1 MEGLLCES
9 IMGPFFSA
17 IIIPMSWCVYILE
30 CKNKALYTGI
40 TTDLKRRFAEHRS
53 GRGARYTRANVPRKV
68 VYCETCK
75 TRSRALKREAAIKKL
90 PRRGKMVLVGRSNRR
105 VEC

>member
-1 MEGLLCES
+1 M
-9 IMGPFFSA
+9 P
-17 IIIPMSWCVYILE
+17 WYVYILE

-68 VYCETCK
+68 VYRETCK

-90 PRRGKMVLVGRSNRR
+90 PRAKKLELMLK
-105 VEC
+105 